1 MPGVLIIEAMAQVGG
16 MLLMGAVPDPEK
28 KVVYFTSLNNV
39 KWRRPVKPGDQLRF
53 ELELLQVRGMMC
65 KMQGSPRSTARWW
78 PRRRWAPWCATNDD
92 AHPSDG
98 ARARRGEL
106 GADVEIG
113 PFAIV
118 GENCRIGD
126 GCVIAARATL
136 ERNVILGTGV
146 KVGIGT
152 VLGGDPQDLKF
163 KGELTTVEIGDGT
176 TIREYTTIN
185 RGTTQSYKTTVG
197 KGCFIMSYVHL
208 AHDCHVGDGVILV
221 NSVQLAGHVTVGDK
235 AIIAGQSA
243 AHQFVKIGQYS
254 FVGGCSRI
262 SQDVPAVHQGGRQSD
277 QALRIEQRRAAA
289 QQLPEEVVRE
299 LKRAYR
305 LFFRSEL
312 NVSQAKERAATEL
325 KPFPEVQELLRSSR
339 RAGAGWSSERA
350 APHRRDRRG
359 EASAT
364 TTSASSAT
372 CMARRS
378 PAFFDA
384 RVERAEQVS
393 RELGVTAHPSL
404 DALLDVVDAVTIV
417 VPTPAHFAV
426 ARECSGEGSTR

>member
-1 MPGVLIIEAMAQVGG
+1 M
-16 MLLMGAVPDPEK
+16 
-28 KVVYFTSLNNV
+28 
-39 KWRRPVKPGDQLRF
+39 
-53 ELELLQVRGMMC
+53 RGRIH
-65 KMQGSPRSTARWW
+65 PTALV
-78 PRRRWAPWCATNDD
+78 D
-92 AHPSDG
+92 AS
-98 ARARRGEL
+98 AEI

-126 GCVIAARATL
+126 GCVVAARATL
-136 ERNVILGTGV
+136 ERNVILGDGV
-146 KVGIGT
+146 KVGIGS

-208 AHDCHVGDGVILV
+208 AHDCHIGDGVILV

-262 SQDVPAVHQGGRQSD
+262 SQDVPPYIKAVGNPIKLYGLNSVG
-277 QALRIEQRRAAA
+277 LQRNNF
-289 QQLPEEVVRE
+289 PEEVVRE

-312 NVSQAKERAATEL
+312 NVSQAKERAAAEL
-325 KPFPEVQELLRSSR
+325 KPFPEVQELLRFVEES
-339 RAGAGWSSERA
+339 G
-350 APHRRDRRG
+350 RG
-359 EASAT
+359 
-364 TTSASSAT
+364 
-372 CMARRS
+372 
-378 PAFFDA
+378 
-384 RVERAEQVS
+384 
-393 RELGVTAHPSL
+393 
-404 DALLDVVDAVTIV
+404 VVV
-417 VPTPAHFAV
+417 
-426 ARECSGEGSTR
+426 